1 MSEQEIM
8 FGQMKIQQK
17 CSINR
22 GPIYILKGSQCQKHE
37 VEKRAG
43 LNQNN
48 GSLLLCCLCIL
59 TGGMNVINAINT
71 NVKWHPLK
79 PSSSRL

>member
-22 GPIYILKGSQCQKHE
+22 GPIYIFKGSRWQKCE
-37 VEKRAG
+37 LEKRAG

-48 GSLLLCCLCIL
+48 SSLSAGCLRIL
-59 TGGMNVINAINT
+59 TAGMNVINAINT
-71 NVKWHPLK
+71 NLKWQPFK
-79 PSSSRL
+79 PSSCRL